1 MATTV
6 LVPVP
11 DSTAARAAALPAEL
25 THRQAR
31 QVLDALQAQLRSA
44 GNGNGNGHAGGKGA
58 AAASGWVVDA
68 SALQVFDSSALAV
81 LLECRRSALAAQ
93 QTFAVRGLPSAL
105 AGLAALYG
113 VAELLPA
120 AA

>member
-1 MATTV
+1 MATPAPPVMPPSATA
-6 LVPVP
+6 VP
-11 DSTAARAAALPAEL
+11 ALAPEL
-25 THRQAR
+25 TLRQAR
-31 QVLDALQAQLRSA
+31 QALDALQMQLRSSP
-44 GNGNGNGHAGGKGA
+44 A
-58 AAASGWVVDA
+58 AEWVVDA
-68 SALQVFDSSALAV
+68 AALRVFDSSALAV

-93 QTFAVRGLPSAL
+93 KSFAVRGLPSAL